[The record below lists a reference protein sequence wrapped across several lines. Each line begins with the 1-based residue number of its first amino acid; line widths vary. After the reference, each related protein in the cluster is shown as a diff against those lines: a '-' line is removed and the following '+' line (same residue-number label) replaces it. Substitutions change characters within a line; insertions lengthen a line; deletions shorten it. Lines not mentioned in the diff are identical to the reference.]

1 MSDAF
6 ITKKIEAVI
15 FDMDGTLL
23 DTLKDIA
30 NSMNMALKRT
40 GRPERDLEYMR
51 FSVGYG
57 VEELARRAM
66 PEGSSEEDVKKC
78 VEIMRKI
85 YREHYKDTSRP
96 YDGIP
101 ELLDELAKLKVPIAI
116 LSNKP
121 EDFTIKMTEELLAR
135 WKFDAVRGVREDCP
149 KKPDPAAAIEIAE
162 EWGISQEKIAF
173 VGDSAVDMQT
183 ANNAGMFAVGV
194 LWGFRPR
201 KEIEEAGAM
210 AMISHPMELIKILQF
225 PEK

>member
-1 MSDAF
+1 MSNTF

-30 NSMNMALKRT
+30 NSMNMALKRI
-40 GRPERDLEYMR
+40 GQPERDFEYMR

-57 VEELARRAM
+57 VEELVRRAM
-66 PEGSSEEDVKKC
+66 PEGSSEEDVMKC
-78 VEIMRKI
+78 IGIMREI
-85 YREHYKDTSRP
+85 YSVHYKDTSRP
-96 YDGIP
+96 YYGIT
-101 ELLDELAKLKVPIAI
+101 ELLDKLTKLKIPIAI

-121 EDFTIKMTEELLAR
+121 EEFTIKMTKELLGDY
-135 WKFDAVRGVREDCP
+135 KFDVVRGVRNDCP
-149 KKPDPAAAIEIAE
+149 KKPDPAVPLKIAAG
-162 EWGISQEKIAF
+162 WGISPERIAF

-201 KEIEEAGAM
+201 QEIVSAGAM
-210 AMISHPMELIKILQF
+210 ALISHPIELIKILQF